1 MELKSDCLFMKL
13 ANVCRLWMFLQLH
26 PAWDGESQEAVA
38 ASRRYFKQI
47 HNNGGTSDVD
57 YFLNTPE
64 AEPYLSVFRNIRLPH
79 LINHHMDVEMLVS
92 DKIVPES
99 WMSSTYYTR
108 WMTLLRL
115 DCGIDK

>member
-1 MELKSDCLFMKL
+1 MELKSDCLFMKFS
-13 ANVCRLWMFLQLH
+13 NICRLWMFLQLH
-26 PAWDGESQEAVA
+26 PAWDGEPQEAVA
-38 ASRRYFKQI
+38 ASQRYFKQI